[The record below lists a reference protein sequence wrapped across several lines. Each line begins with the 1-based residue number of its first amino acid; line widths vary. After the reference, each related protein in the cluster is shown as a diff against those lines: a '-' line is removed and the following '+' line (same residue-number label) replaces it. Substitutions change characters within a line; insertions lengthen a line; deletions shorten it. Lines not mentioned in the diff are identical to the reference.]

1 MCEYIPSLVVINGML
16 VLLARQVI
24 AVFVKK
30 LKNICFIPKL
40 YTII

>member
-1 MCEYIPSLVVINGML
+1 MCEYIPSLVVINEML

-30 LKNICFIPKL
+30 NYQNVCFIPNI
-40 YTII
+40 YII